1 MNTSNN
7 QYINQEILKDLQS
20 RYKKSTLT
28 KKELSNELSMSLSS
42 INQYI
47 SKGIGLPNYL
57 KLGSGVNSRVVFP
70 VVNIVEYLSNTIKV
84 S

>member
-1 MNTSNN
+1 MNINDN
-7 QYINQEILKDLQS
+7 QYLNQEILKDLKT

-47 SKGIGLPNYL
+47 SMGIGLPNYL

-70 VVNIVEYLSNTIKV
+70 VINVVEYLSNTVKV

>member
-1 MNTSNN
+1 MNTNNN